1 MVLKEMAGWKM
12 LQPMRTAD
20 DRVPLPNSQRLG
32 CDGWMDGWRDGGQQY
47 PGVPIMEVQV
57 DVYTPDGIA
66 MWVNGG
72 ATLCLFFWF
81 LMSSIV

>member
-1 MVLKEMAGWKM
+1 MTESLY
-12 LQPMRTAD
+12 PTAKD
-20 DRVPLPNSQRLG
+20 WVVM
-32 CDGWMDGWRDGGQQY
+32 DGWMDGWRDGGQQY